1 MSTRRRRREQP
12 DRLPSLLVCLIH
24 AAKQAPHD
32 SSDRTGHDAALA
44 ELGRWAL
51 IRVPSDGV
59 LAPDAPDAFTAI
71 QEIAKRHLQLD
82 VARAEVKEALSA
94 IESFETRDPI
104 ESAYNHLQS
113 VYDNAYYYAGLAC
126 GITLM
131 NLDSARR

>member
-1 MSTRRRRREQP
+1 MP
-12 DRLPSLLVCLIH
+12 DEPV
-24 AAKQAPHD
+24 
-32 SSDRTGHDAALA
+32 DRTGHGEALA
-44 ELGRWAL
+44 DFGQWAL
-51 IRVPSDGV
+51 IRVPSQGV
-59 LAPDAPDAFTAI
+59 LAPDDSHAFKAI

-94 IESFETRDPI
+94 IESFEVRDPI

-113 VYDNAYYYAGLAC
+113 VYDDAYYYAGLAC

>member
-1 MSTRRRRREQP
+1 MADGSGGIVPYPDPPTCWRIARPGGQMSTRRRRREQP

-24 AAKQAPHD
+24 AAKRAPHD

-71 QEIAKRHLQLD
+71 QEIAKRRLQLD
-82 VARAEVKEALSA
+82 AARAEVKAALSA
-94 IESFETRDPI
+94 IESFETRD
-104 ESAYNHLQS
+104 
-113 VYDNAYYYAGLAC
+113 
-126 GITLM
+126 
-131 NLDSARR
+131 